1 MAKDKDYRPGEKI
14 EADMAPVFPQA
25 TQILCK
31 DCQFRKPGQLGAAN
45 AYCEAY
51 TADTGGKP
59 NEILFDGASCAFYR
73 KAGD

>member
-1 MAKDKDYRPGEKI
+1 MAKEEKYRPGEKF

-25 TQILCK
+25 AKIPCK

-59 NEILFDGASCAFYR
+59 NEILFDGAPCAYYR
-73 KAGD
+73 KAGE